1 MLNTILA
8 ILFVVLSL
16 CTTLQLLSSATRKY
30 NLHPEIIRKLLHVVM
45 GCLTMTFPF
54 IFHEPWP
61 VVALS
66 IFSSI
71 FIAVLKTAKSSGWG
85 SVVCAKGRT
94 SIGEVCFP
102 LAIGL
107 LFVLARGNLIM
118 YLIPIIVLTLA
129 DAASALIGMRYGSI
143 HYEVVNSKKSIEGS
157 MAFFLIAFAGSFIPL
172 MYLTSISRPEALLVA
187 LTLGLLATMFEGV
200 AWHGLD
206 NLIVPLGCYFVLK
219 THIGIPI
226 DRMLVQLLVLVGLL
240 VFVIVARH
248 RTTLNGGALLGAGL
262 FSYASYVIGG
272 WAWLVIPLVMFLG
285 YRKLLPR
292 RFHQMENTHSVY
304 GVISVASVGIIW
316 LLFAEHLDV
325 PNLIY
330 PYTLAFASH
339 GAIMAVAHMRSTAL
353 DRPHRYAILYSVLK
367 SWCLLFIPLLL
378 IQGISRPLLLYIF
391 FAPFC
396 IGLPTV
402 AFYLSNSKGTGPITS
417 KRRWVRQAVF
427 AALGSLL
434 GLIPFALFVH

>member
-1 MLNTILA
+1 MLNTALA

-16 CTTLQLLSSATRKY
+16 CTTLQLLSSATKKY
-30 NLHPEIIRKLLHVVM
+30 NIHPEIVRKLLHVTM

-54 IFHEPWP
+54 IFSEPWP

-71 FIAVLKTAKSSGWG
+71 FISVLKTARASGWG
-85 SVVCAKGRT
+85 NVVCAKGRT

-102 LAIGL
+102 LAVGL
-107 LFVLARGNLIM
+107 IFVLARGNVAL
-118 YLIPIIVLTLA
+118 YLIPIIILTLA

-157 MAFFLIAFAGSFIPL
+157 IAFFLIAFVGSVIPL
-172 MYLTSISRPEALLVA
+172 LTLTQVGRPEILLIS
-187 LTLGLLATMFEGV
+187 LTLGVLATMFEGV

-219 THIGIPI
+219 THLGLPI
-226 DRMLVQLLVLVGLL
+226 DQLITQSIVLLGLL
-240 VFVIVARH
+240 AFVIIARH
-248 RTTLNGGALLGAGL
+248 RTTLNGGAILGAGL
-262 FSYASYVIGG
+262 FTYASFVIGG
-272 WAWLVIPLVMFLG
+272 WAWLVIPIVMFLG

-292 RFHQMENTHSVY
+292 RFHQLENTHSVY

-339 GAIMAVAHMRSTAL
+339 AAIMAVAHMRHTTL
-353 DRPHRYAILYSVLK
+353 DKPHRYAILYSVLK

-378 IQGISRPLLLYIF
+378 VQGVSRPLLLYIF

-396 IGLPTV
+396 IGLPTL
-402 AFYLSNSKGTGPITS
+402 AFYLSNSKGTGPINS
-417 KRRWVRQAVF
+417 KRRWFRQAAF

>member
-1 MLNTILA
+1 MLNTALA
-8 ILFVVLSL
+8 ILFVILSL
-16 CTTLQLLSSATRKY
+16 CGTLQLLSSLERRF
-30 NLHPEIIRKLLHVVM
+30 NLHPEIVRKLLHVVM

-54 IFHEPWP
+54 IFAEAWP

-71 FIAVLKTAKSSGWG
+71 FIAVLKTAKQSGW
-85 SVVCAKGRT
+85 SNVVCAKGRS

-107 LFVLARGNLIM
+107 VFVLGRGNLSL

-129 DAASALIGMRYGSI
+129 DAASAIIGMRYGTI
-143 HYEVVNSKKSIEGS
+143 HYDVVNSKKSIEGS
-157 MAFFLIAFAGSFIPL
+157 IAFFLIASIGSFIPL
-172 MYLTSISRPEALLVA
+172 VTLTQVDRMEALLVA
-187 LTLGLLATMFEGV
+187 LILGVLATMFEGV

-206 NLIVPLGCYFVLK
+206 NLIVPVGCYLVLK
-219 THIGIPI
+219 THLGLPI
-226 DRMLVQLLVLVGLL
+226 DHLMPNLVVLVGLL
-240 VFVIVARH
+240 AFVIIARH
-248 RTTLNGGALLGAGL
+248 RTTLNGGALLGAAL
-262 FSYASYVIGG
+262 FSYTSFFVGG
-272 WAWLVIPLVMFLG
+272 WPWLVIPMVMFLG
-285 YRKLLPR
+285 YRRLLPR
-292 RFHQMENTHSVY
+292 RFRQLENTHSIY
-304 GVISVASVGIIW
+304 GVISVASIGIIW

-339 GAIMAVAHMRSTAL
+339 AAIMSIAHLRLTTL

-367 SWCLLFIPLLL
+367 AWCLLFIPLLL
-378 IQGISRPLLLYIF
+378 IQGVSHPLLLYVF

-402 AFYLSNSKGTGPITS
+402 AFYLSGSKDRGSITT

-427 AALGSLL
+427 AGLGSAL